1 MTVISLK
8 FGNDIIMKQR
18 YINKSVVGKTKFEAK
33 YDREKCR
40 KSIFD
45 FKIFLKNRTS
55 AISISLRKTSIE

>member
-33 YDREKCR
+33 CDREKCR
-40 KSIFD
+40 KSILD

-55 AISISLRKTSIE
+55 EYPVVLEKLL

>member
-33 YDREKCR
+33 YDRENVVKVS
-40 KSIFD
+40 SILKF
-45 FKIFLKNRTS
+45 FLKIAPRQYPLVS
-55 AISISLRKTSIE
+55 EKLL